1 MIHLTTF
8 MSGSSQLMVSKEK
21 RMTLSYYQQL
31 DPTRGAML
39 DFLLTSNEQML
50 LLQEQGVDLF
60 FVSQLFKVHLMAITI

>member
-1 MIHLTTF
+1 
-8 MSGSSQLMVSKEK
+8 
-21 RMTLSYYQQL
+21 MTLSYYQQL